1 MASAIRRLTEG
12 EMYDYFDENTDIP
25 RPSQGVGP
33 TQIMLGTIAAI
44 DFSNCLLTTVLQEI
58 QAAGNK
64 SLCMPDISYQTYRT
78 EDPESWS
85 EVSSQELNTFLGLL
99 SV

>member
-12 EMYDYFDENTDIP
+12 EMYDYLDENTDIP

-44 DFSNCLLTTVLQEI
+44 DFSNCLLTTVL
-58 QAAGNK
+58 
-64 SLCMPDISYQTYRT
+64 
-78 EDPESWS
+78 
-85 EVSSQELNTFLGLL
+85 
-99 SV
+99 